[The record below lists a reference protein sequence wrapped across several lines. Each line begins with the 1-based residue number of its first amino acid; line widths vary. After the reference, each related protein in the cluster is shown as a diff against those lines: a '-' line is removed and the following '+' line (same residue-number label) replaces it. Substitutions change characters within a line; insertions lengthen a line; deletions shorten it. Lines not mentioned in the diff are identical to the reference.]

1 MRDMITT
8 LGIRR
13 EDKNEWERRV
23 SIIPEHA
30 GRLMQTAGLRIM
42 VQPSALRVFQDHEYA
57 QVGGVI
63 KEELDDC
70 EVILNVKEVPPEKI
84 LADKV
89 YLLFSHT
96 IKGQPHNLAMLRRF
110 MEQRCTL
117 IDYECITDDQGKR
130 LVFFGRYAGLA
141 GMLETLRGLGLRW
154 RLQGQSTPLLELK
167 PAYEYDSLESA
178 ESAVHSI
185 GERISSHGGGPFRT
199 APVLFG
205 FSGYGQVSRGAQ
217 EIFDLLPVRTLAPQ
231 ELDAAVPYAG
241 FYKTVFTEEDMVEP
255 CRPGAVF
262 SLNEYYQRPKNYCSR
277 FQSYLPFLTVLVN
290 GIYWD
295 KRYPRLVSKKG
306 LRELAQQ
313 GPLRLQ
319 IIGDISCDIHGS
331 IECTERITTPENP
344 FLTWQPLTGA
354 WHIGLSTD
362 GVSILAVDHLPAEL
376 PRAASIGFSQALWPL
391 LSGLATVDLHAPLA
405 QCGLPEPLQRA
416 TILHNGVLTSGFQY
430 LQKHLQKED

>member
-1 MRDMITT
+1 MITS

-13 EDKNEWERRV
+13 EDKNEWESRV
-23 SIIPEHA
+23 PIIPEHA
-30 GRLMQTAGLRIM
+30 ARLMQTAGLRIV
-42 VQPSALRVFQDHEYA
+42 VQPSPLRVFQDHEYA
-57 QVGGVI
+57 QLGGVI

-70 EVILNVKEVPPEKI
+70 EVILNVKEVPPAKI
-84 LADKV
+84 LADKA

-96 IKGQPHNLAMLRRF
+96 IKGQPHNMPMLRRF

-117 IDYECITDDQGKR
+117 IDYECITDGQGKR

-154 RLQGQSTPLLELK
+154 RMQGQSTCLLQLK

-178 ESAVHSI
+178 QSEVRSI
-185 GERISSHGGGPFRT
+185 GEHIAGHGGGPFRT
-199 APVLFG
+199 SPVIVG

-231 ELDAAVPYAG
+231 ELAAAVPYAG

-255 CRPGAVF
+255 GTPGALF
-262 SLNEYYQRPKNYCSR
+262 SLTDYYQQPKNYVSR
-277 FQSYLPFLTVLVN
+277 FQSYLPFLTALIN

-331 IECTERITTPENP
+331 IECTETITTPENP
-344 FLTWQPLTGA
+344 FLSWQPLTGT
-354 WHIGLSTD
+354 WHTGLSPD

-376 PRAASIGFSQALWPL
+376 PRAASMGFSQALWPL
-391 LSGLATVDLHAPLA
+391 LAGLGRVNFHAPLA
-405 QCGLPEPLQRA
+405 QCGLSEALQRA
-416 TILHNGVLTSGFQY
+416 TILHNGVLTPGFRY